1 MAGMDRQHYELQ
13 GRIDKLEGQKSK
25 LLRELDDIEEQYG
38 KTDKLY
44 KKYLPL
50 IVDSVADSDSMF
62 SDVCRDLSLA
72 LKKGASIGK
81 LEYIF
86 NQLRDVLLKEEVEA
100 VHGKKGWLPSFVK
113 KSSSSLIEDFKEG
126 YHDVVNNF
134 KSTMGREYNK
144 RLDDITEKLN
154 NCSTS
159 NDINEI
165 RSTLFALLQTYISDT
180 ARDREKIAG
189 FVEEIIKGIFGIE
202 ASLAESYKHTGEII
216 KANDGFEST
225 LSSEL
230 DGLKQSATVAQN
242 LEDLK
247 KAIAE
252 RLAAIDNAL
261 KNKRA
266 KDQAVKKDAKQTIEA
281 FKKGFAKLRKELNE
295 ATEQSKEL
303 EEKVYQDQLTGAYNR
318 RAYDKRAV
326 EEMDRFLRYGNIFS
340 LLLIDA
346 DHFKKLNDKY
356 GHAVGDKCLKE
367 IIRRTMTLL
376 RKVDMLA
383 RYGGEEFTIIMPETD
398 KEAAR
403 QAAEKIRK
411 NIEKIEFIYKEE
423 KVRVTVSIGVAQI
436 LKDDKKFESLFE
448 RVDIAVYQAKSKGR
462 NQVVV
467 N

>member
-1 MAGMDRQHYELQ
+1 MAEMDSRHYELQ
-13 GRIDKLEGQKSK
+13 DRIDKLETQKST

-62 SDVCRDLSLA
+62 SDVCKELSLA
-72 LKKGASIGK
+72 LKKGASLGK

-86 NQLRDVLLKEEVEA
+86 NQLKDVLLKEEVEA

-113 KSSSSLIEDFKEG
+113 KSSSSLIEDFKNG
-126 YHDVVNNF
+126 YHDIVNSL
-134 KSTMGREYNK
+134 KSTMGKEYNK
-144 RLDDITEKLN
+144 RLDLITDKLN
-154 NCSTS
+154 QCSTS

-165 RSTLFALLQTYISDT
+165 RNVLFALLQTYISDT
-180 ARDREKIAG
+180 AQDREKITA
-189 FVEEIIKGIFGIE
+189 FVQEIVKGIFDIE
-202 ASLAESYKHTGEII
+202 TSLAASYKHTGDII
-216 KANDGFEST
+216 KLNNGFESALT
-225 LSSEL
+225 LEL
-230 DGLKQSATVAQN
+230 DGLKESSNVAQE

-247 KAIAE
+247 RKIAE

-261 KNKRA
+261 KDKRA
-266 KDQAVKKDAKQTIEA
+266 KDQAIKNGAKQTIEA
-281 FKKGFAKLRKELNE
+281 FKKGFVKLKKELTE

-303 EEKVYQDQLTGAYNR
+303 EEKMYQDQLTGAYNR

-326 EEMDRFLRYGNIFS
+326 EEMDRFQRYGNVFS

-346 DHFKKLNDKY
+346 DHFKNINDKY

-398 KEAAR
+398 KQAAK

-411 NIEKIEFIYKEE
+411 NIEKIEFVYKEK
-423 KVRVTVSIGVAQI
+423 KVKVTVSIGVAEI
-436 LKDDKKFESLFE
+436 SKDDKKFESLFE
-448 RVDIAVYQAKSKGR
+448 RADIAVYQAKSNGR
-462 NQVVV
+462 NQVVA